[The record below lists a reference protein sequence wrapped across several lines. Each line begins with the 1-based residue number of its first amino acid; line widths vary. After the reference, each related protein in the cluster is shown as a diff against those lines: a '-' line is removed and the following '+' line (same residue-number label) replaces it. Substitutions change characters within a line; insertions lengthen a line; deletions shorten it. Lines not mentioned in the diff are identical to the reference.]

1 MAFKEVTD
9 LNADTT
15 ISLGGVNRKTNKAN
29 PKSVEGYYLGK
40 RTVEDKKKKKKSGVS
55 YIYILQTPKGN
66 LGVWGKTDMD
76 RKMLQATPGAMIRI
90 THTGMVNTPSGE
102 MYKYSVEQDTENCIE
117 VSDAAEASSPKSTD
131 DDADLDES
139 LGEGPGEDE
148 AEETYTKP
156 PSAASSAERKAK
168 VQDLLKKR
176 K

>member
-40 RTVEDKKKKKKSGVS
+40 RTVEDKKKKSGVS

-76 RKMLQATPGAMIRI
+76 RKMLQTVPGAMIRI

-117 VSDAAEASSPKSTD
+117 VSANAEPSKSADEDDLDAA
-131 DDADLDES
+131 
-139 LGEGPGEDE
+139 LGEGTGEDE
-148 AEETYTKP
+148 DNEPNEAPTRQP
-156 PSAASSAERKAK
+156 LAASSAERKAK
-168 VQDLLKKR
+168 VQALLKK